1 MILATKTAQKIR
13 DFFFEGWKTE
23 FISSAARSERGPRVF
38 LPLFC
43 SAQNLVKKK
52 GGAPG
57 LAPTPGEV
65 GKPTS
70 LRFLIPRVIPSFRA
84 RWGVWRLLVSKSLIW
99 VEAKEKDFYKT
110 IREMGPALK
119 EVVNGQFTFD
129 QST

>member
-1 MILATKTAQKIR
+1 MKAGKQSLSPLLPDQREDPEFFCLCFVLLKT
-13 DFFFEGWKTE
+13 W
-23 FISSAARSERGPRVF
+23 
-38 LPLFC
+38 L
-43 SAQNLVKKK
+43 KKK
-52 GGAPG
+52 KGAPG

-84 RWGVWRLLVSKSLIW
+84 RWGVRRLLVSKSLIW